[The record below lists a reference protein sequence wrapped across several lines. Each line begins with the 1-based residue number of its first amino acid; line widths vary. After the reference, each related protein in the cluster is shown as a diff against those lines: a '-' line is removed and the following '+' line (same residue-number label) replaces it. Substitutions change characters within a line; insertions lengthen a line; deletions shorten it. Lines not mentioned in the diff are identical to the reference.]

1 MICTTCGHENPPHL
15 IFCQECGQRLGARI
29 DPPIP
34 PPPPAPPAGA
44 GSAHPAL
51 AGDPVGA
58 KVSPLATPF
67 ANLAAAP
74 GPALPQ
80 TVRCRACDVPNPAGV
95 RFCTSCG
102 AQLSEVGPEALHTAR
117 ASGASIAA
125 GASGSTAPR
134 PGFGRLV
141 AIAKSGADG
150 ESFPLLELLDIGRTE
165 GEIVVAED
173 PYLSPRH
180 ARIVRSGG
188 KFVLRDLGSTNGI
201 YLRLMPSRDM
211 NAMSTANE
219 PRRKKEGEKVLPA
232 TGTSSCEVA
241 VPLRDQDLILVG
253 QQVLKFEVIPQATVG
268 YGPASEHGT
277 LLFGSPASP
286 RYARLSQRSVEGIAL
301 DVHYIQKMET
311 VLGRESGDLVFTE
324 DPFLS
329 RRHAAVRLIE
339 HAEQNG
345 SALTT
350 GAISTEPISFALV
363 DLGSSNGTF
372 LRIRKDVDLRSGDQ
386 FRVGQQLFRID
397 LETGHDSEAER
408 S

>member
-1 MICTTCGHENPPHL
+1 MICATCGHENPPHL
-15 IFCQECGQRLGARI
+15 IFCQACGKRLSPRI
-29 DPPIP
+29 DL
-34 PPPPAPPAGA
+34 PAPPTGA

-58 KVSPLATPF
+58 KVLSLATPF
-67 ANLAAAP
+67 ENISATKSPAQPP
-74 GPALPQ
+74 G
-80 TVRCRACDVPNPAGV
+80 VRCHACGMPNPAFANDV

-102 AQLSEVGPEALHTAR
+102 AKRSDADPEPLHTTR
-117 ASGASIAA
+117 EGIAA
-125 GASGSTAPR
+125 EASGSIAPQ
-134 PGFGRLV
+134 PDFGRLV

-150 ESFPLLELLDIGRTE
+150 ESFPLRDLLDIGRTD

-180 ARIVRSGG
+180 VRIVRSGG
-188 KFVLRDLGSTNGI
+188 KFVLRDLDSTNGV

-211 NAMSTANE
+211 NAANAMS
-219 PRRKKEGEKVLPA
+219 RKNEGEKVLSA
-232 TGTSSCEVA
+232 SGTSSCEVA

-253 QQVLKFEVIPQATVG
+253 QQVLKFEVIPQSTVG

-277 LLFGSPASP
+277 LLFGSPASV
-286 RYARLSQRSVEGIAL
+286 RYARLSQRSVEGITL

-329 RRHAAVRLIE
+329 RRHAAVRLV
-339 HAEQNG
+339 EQDG
-345 SALTT
+345 STLAA
-350 GAISTEPISFALV
+350 GAIPTQPISFALV

-372 LRIRKDVDLRSGDQ
+372 LRIRQDVDLRSGDH
-386 FRVGQQLFRID
+386 FRVGQQLFRVEF
-397 LETGHDSEAER
+397 ETDEHGEHGSETER